1 MACCLRHG
9 VLCSVIVTFS
19 DWERRAFLA
28 LPKRESDTNYHRLD
42 TGEIAPLV
50 AALTERERELRAMAA
65 FDAPVFRNVEALGA
79 RLRLAPVERALLAFA
94 VIVESLRSLRD
105 AMERLAQHMRDRPA
119 LVRGLAA
126 LLDCDASAV
135 LAALH
140 PEGALARTGLVR
152 IDLQSE
158 EGMLLRARDGIAT
171 VLLDEFDACDALF
184 ARFTAPARVPLL
196 SAEDFSPA
204 DDSSTGKVLGKA
216 AFNHLLE
223 TNPVPM
229 VWISN
234 EIKQIDP
241 AYLRRFACVLEV
253 RKPNRTV
260 RRRIAEHAFRGLG
273 MRDAWL
279 DRMSDLEEA
288 SPGQVA
294 QAARVARLLSAQA
307 PVRLE
312 AMAERVLGHGMRAL
326 GQRRSAPC
334 ADAARFDL
342 SLLNCGADMHAL
354 VRNIARQPSAHLAFY
369 GPPGTGK
376 SALARHLAQAA
387 ARPLLVKRASDLL
400 SPWVGECEQN
410 IARAFEQATD
420 EGALLLLDEADSFLC
435 DRRDARAR
443 WELTE
448 TNELLAQM
456 EQFTGMFVCTTNLM
470 HRLDRA
476 ALRRFSLKLRFD
488 YLEPQQ
494 VCRMLV
500 ATLKTLGA
508 EPACE
513 VQLAQAERLI
523 CATPGD
529 FAAVAQRFRLLG
541 ETPPAAQFICELRD
555 ELAFKQ
561 EGGVQR
567 MGF

>member
-9 VLCSVIVTFS
+9 LLCSVIVTFS

-50 AALTERERELRAMAA
+50 SALTERERELRAMAA

-184 ARFTAPARVPLL
+184 ARFTAPARVPQL
-196 SAEDFSPA
+196 SAEDLLPA

-229 VWISN
+229 V
-234 EIKQIDP
+234 
-241 AYLRRFACVLEV
+241 
-253 RKPNRTV
+253 
-260 RRRIAEHAFRGLG
+260 
-273 MRDAWL
+273 
-279 DRMSDLEEA
+279 
-288 SPGQVA
+288 
-294 QAARVARLLSAQA
+294 
-307 PVRLE
+307 
-312 AMAERVLGHGMRAL
+312 
-326 GQRRSAPC
+326 
-334 ADAARFDL
+334 
-342 SLLNCGADMHAL
+342 
-354 VRNIARQPSAHLAFY
+354 
-369 GPPGTGK
+369 
-376 SALARHLAQAA
+376 
-387 ARPLLVKRASDLL
+387 
-400 SPWVGECEQN
+400 
-410 IARAFEQATD
+410 
-420 EGALLLLDEADSFLC
+420 
-435 DRRDARAR
+435 
-443 WELTE
+443 
-448 TNELLAQM
+448 
-456 EQFTGMFVCTTNLM
+456 
-470 HRLDRA
+470 
-476 ALRRFSLKLRFD
+476 
-488 YLEPQQ
+488 
-494 VCRMLV
+494 
-500 ATLKTLGA
+500 
-508 EPACE
+508 
-513 VQLAQAERLI
+513 
-523 CATPGD
+523 
-529 FAAVAQRFRLLG
+529 
-541 ETPPAAQFICELRD
+541 
-555 ELAFKQ
+555 
-561 EGGVQR
+561 
-567 MGF
+567 